1 MEVLNIGFENIV
13 SLNRIIAILNPE
25 AAPVKR
31 IIKNN
36 KNSGNLLDA
45 TCGRKTQSV
54 IIMDSGHVILSALKP
69 QTLENRVE
77 KEDNSVEEESF

>member
-1 MEVLNIGFENIV
+1 MKILNIGFENIV
-13 SLNRIIAILNPE
+13 SLDRVISILNPE

-45 TCGRKTQSV
+45 SCGRKTQSV

-69 QTLENRVE
+69 ETLENRVA
-77 KEDNSVEEESF
+77 KEDNSVGEENF

>member
-1 MEVLNIGFENIV
+1 MV
-13 SLNRIIAILNPE
+13 SLDRVISILNPE

-36 KNSGNLLDA
+36 KLTGWLLDA

-54 IIMDSGHVILSALKP
+54 IIMDSGHVILSAIRPELL
-69 QTLENRVE
+69 QVRAERENNSLG
-77 KEDNSVEEESF
+77 EDGF